1 MTPSRSP
8 RGTRMRRAGMPALS
22 PAAMIVWAIAVAA
35 ARHVTDPVRFAANEL
50 AFRRV
55 TRRYTVRGSGRQV
68 LIRHPLLDAYILNEV
83 LAGSAYEIP
92 SCVRASLAGRRLKIV
107 DVGAHVGMAT
117 LALLDQLPDA
127 EVLAIEAHPD
137 SAWLLQANII
147 INGLGDQVTA
157 VAVAAGVSDGVM
169 VMEGHSGLAH
179 AARDDR
185 ELTDDV
191 PFLHR
196 AAPDAKAVSVPV
208 VDALPL
214 IADADMVK
222 IDIEGSEWP
231 ILADARFRTLSARAV
246 VLEYHPQGAPGPDPA
261 EAAAALLRDA
271 GFRVG
276 EPFDVRGDAGV
287 LWAWRP

>member
-1 MTPSRSP
+1 M
-8 RGTRMRRAGMPALS
+8 RGLS
-22 PAAMIVWAIAVAA
+22 PAAMIIWAVSAAA

-50 AFRRV
+50 ALRRV
-55 TRRYTVRGSGRQV
+55 TRRYTVRASGRQV
-68 LIRHPLLDAYILNEV
+68 LIRHPLLDAFVLAEVVGGSAYDLPSEVRTV
-83 LAGSAYEIP
+83 LAGRQ
-92 SCVRASLAGRRLKIV
+92 VKIV

-117 LALLDQLPDA
+117 LALLDQLPDG
-127 EVLAIEAHPD
+127 EVVAIEPHPD
-137 SAWLLQANII
+137 SARLLNANIS
-147 INGLGDQVTA
+147 INGLDDQVTA
-157 VAVAAGVSDGVM
+157 VAVAAGVSKGVM

-208 VDALPL
+208 IDVLPL
-214 IADADMVK
+214 IADADLVK

-231 ILADARFRTLSARAV
+231 ILADSRFKALSARAV

-261 EAAAALLRDA
+261 AAAAGLLRGA
-271 GFRVG
+271 GFAVG
-276 EPFDVRGDAGV
+276 KPFDVRGDAGV
-287 LWAWRP
+287 MWAWKP

>member
-1 MTPSRSP
+1 
-8 RGTRMRRAGMPALS
+8 MRRRLS
-22 PAAMIVWAIAVAA
+22 PAAMIVWAVTAAA

-50 AFRRV
+50 ALRRV

-68 LIRHPLLDAYILNEV
+68 LIRHPLLDAYVLHEV
-83 LAGSAYEIP
+83 LGGSTYDLP
-92 SCVRASLAGRRLKIV
+92 SDVRTALAGRQVKIV
-107 DVGAHVGMAT
+107 DLGAHVGMAT
-117 LALLDQLPDA
+117 LAMLGQLPDA
-127 EVLAIEAHPD
+127 EVIAIEAHPD
-137 SAWLLQANII
+137 SARLLKANISL
-147 INGLGDQVTA
+147 NGLDDQVTA

-185 ELTDDV
+185 ELTDDI

-208 VDALPL
+208 IDVLPL
-214 IADADMVK
+214 IADADLLK

-231 ILADARFRTLSARAV
+231 ILADSRFKTLSARAV

-261 EAAAALLRDA
+261 EAAAGLLRGA
-271 GFRVG
+271 GFTVG

-287 LWAWRP
+287 IWAWKPSL

>member
-1 MTPSRSP
+1 
-8 RGTRMRRAGMPALS
+8 MRRLS
-22 PAAMIVWAIAVAA
+22 PVAMIVWALTVAA

-50 AFRRV
+50 ALRRV

-68 LIRHPLLDAYILNEV
+68 LIRHPLLDAFILDEV
-83 LAGSAYEIP
+83 LAGSAYDLP
-92 SCVRASLAGRRLKIV
+92 SDVRTALAGRHVKIV

-127 EVLAIEAHPD
+127 EVIAIEAHPE
-137 SAWLLQANII
+137 SARLLKANIS
-147 INGLGDQVTA
+147 INGLDDQVTA
-157 VAVAAGVSDGVM
+157 VAVAAGVSEGVM

-196 AAPDAKAVSVPV
+196 AAPDAKAVRVQV
-208 VDALPL
+208 IDVLPL
-214 IADADMVK
+214 IADADLVK
-222 IDIEGSEWP
+222 IDIEGSEWR
-231 ILADARFRTLSARAV
+231 ILADSRFKKLSARAV

-261 EAAAALLRDA
+261 EAAAGLLRGA
-271 GFRVG
+271 GFTVG
-276 EPFDVRGDAGV
+276 KPFDVRGDAGV
-287 LWAWRP
+287 LWARKP

>member
-1 MTPSRSP
+1 
-8 RGTRMRRAGMPALS
+8 
-22 PAAMIVWAIAVAA
+22 MIIWAVSAAA

-50 AFRRV
+50 ALRRV
-55 TRRYTVRGSGRQV
+55 TRRYTVRASGRQV
-68 LIRHPLLDAYILNEV
+68 LIRHPLLDAFVLAEVVGGSAYDLPSEVRTV
-83 LAGSAYEIP
+83 LAGRQ
-92 SCVRASLAGRRLKIV
+92 VKIV

-117 LALLDQLPDA
+117 LALLDQLPDG
-127 EVLAIEAHPD
+127 EVVAIEPHPD
-137 SAWLLQANII
+137 SARLLNANIS
-147 INGLGDQVTA
+147 INGLDDQVTA
-157 VAVAAGVSDGVM
+157 VAVAAGVSKGVM

-208 VDALPL
+208 IDVLPL
-214 IADADMVK
+214 IADADLVK

-231 ILADARFRTLSARAV
+231 ILADSRFKALSARAV

-261 EAAAALLRDA
+261 AAAAGLLRGA
-271 GFRVG
+271 GFAVG
-276 EPFDVRGDAGV
+276 KPFDVRGDAGV
-287 LWAWRP
+287 MWAWKP